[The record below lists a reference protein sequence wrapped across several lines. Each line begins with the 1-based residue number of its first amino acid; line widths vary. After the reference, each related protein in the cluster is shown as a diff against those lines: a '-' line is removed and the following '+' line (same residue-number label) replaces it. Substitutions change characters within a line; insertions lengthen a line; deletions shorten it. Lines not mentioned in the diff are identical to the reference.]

1 MNQVIVFFEGLG
13 LPRMTLN
20 KVAFTLF
27 GRLEVRWYGILIT
40 LGIVLAFLYAFWRG
54 RQEGVTLDD
63 ITDVGLA
70 TVLCGVIGARLYY
83 VLTSLDQFPDLKSVF
98 TIWNGGLGI
107 YGGIIG
113 GCIGILIVCAVKK
126 LRWRRLFD
134 MIAPGVMIA
143 QALGRWGNFFNGEAY
158 GYPIG
163 ETTRYFFFTKEF
175 ELNSGEGTFFNLFRM
190 GLYPNEY
197 SATSMVF
204 VHPTFLYESVWNIL
218 GFVLI
223 NLFYKR
229 KKFDG
234 QVALMYFTWY
244 GFGRMFIEGLRTDSL
259 YIFKGLISEDG
270 LRISQ
275 LVGLI
280 CFAVGLILL
289 IVFGVRNRG
298 NKPGFVIATRELP
311 VRRMT
316 ATGEIVVEQPASVQA
331 SSGPDGEGDRFA
343 ADGEPDSGETP
354 AAAQGNNGGA
364 DRVPHANSASP
375 AGSTARPADSAAE
388 RPAERVGKGDRFAAD
403 CEPDS
408 DETPT
413 AEPDR
418 EDVPSG
424 SAFAPDI
431 STEKETPS
439 NGNKN

>member
-280 CFAVGLILL
+280 CFVAGLILL

-298 NKPGFVIATRELP
+298 SKPGFVITTRELP

-316 ATGEIVVEQPASVQA
+316 ADGRIVVEERPAA
-331 SSGPDGEGDRFA
+331 APAAGNRAEGA
-343 ADGEPDSGETP
+343 EPDSAEP
-354 AAAQGNNGGA
+354 
-364 DRVPHANSASP
+364 DSAEP
-375 AGSTARPADSAAE
+375 DSAA
-388 RPAERVGKGDRFAAD
+388 PDSAA
-403 CEPDS
+403 PDS
-408 DETPT
+408 DDAPTP
-413 AEPDR
+413 AKLAPAPEPPAPAPGAEEPDTA
-418 EDVPSG
+418 DSG
-424 SAFAPDI
+424 EAKPHTAQPGRPAAPNA
-431 STEKETPS
+431 TEKEKTD
-439 NGNKN
+439 GNKN